1 MSKTIVLFA
10 AHPDDEI
17 FSAGT
22 LAKYSRNGYKVY
34 IVWMTN
40 GEYGHFKIPP
50 EKLKDIRRR
59 ECLES
64 ARVIGAEP
72 IFMGYR
78 DAHLEYNIKTILQTV
93 KIIRKL
99 KPNIVITHAPDE
111 YHKDHRN
118 TSRIVRDAVFMAGLP
133 TLEVEGKFH
142 VIDSLYFYGKG
153 LDTDVYIDISDFL
166 EYKVKAM
173 MAHKSQIE
181 WLKSTKLHGFDPIE
195 RIKTVS
201 SYYGLKAGVKYAEV
215 FTPSKV
221 IKFDYLP

>member
-1 MSKTIVLFA
+1 VSKTIVLFA

>member
-166 EYKVKAM
+166 KYKVKAM